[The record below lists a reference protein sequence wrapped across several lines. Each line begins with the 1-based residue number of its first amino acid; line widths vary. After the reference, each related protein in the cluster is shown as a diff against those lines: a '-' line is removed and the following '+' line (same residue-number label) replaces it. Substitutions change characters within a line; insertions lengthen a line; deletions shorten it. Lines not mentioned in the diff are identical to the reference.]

1 MSIGCVLNISITK
14 TVPFD
19 TVSFY
24 SGGADQA
31 RTDETVMVAGQVSLK
46 KKPAF
51 AKNYENRIV
60 NTNDATARHSIFLN
74 KKIAIQRFFYQ
85 PKLVVELIRLELTT
99 PCLQSRCSTN

>member
-46 KKPAF
+46 KRKPP
-51 AKNYENRIV
+51 KNK
-60 NTNDATARHSIFLN
+60 DGSIYFWW
-74 KKIAIQRFFYQ
+74 
-85 PKLVVELIRLELTT
+85 
-99 PCLQSRCSTN
+99 S